1 MWIIVATLSYI
12 LLAVATVFDK
22 YILTGPLQSPKIYT
36 FLAGILGGV
45 VFILIPFGFL
55 EIPNLFIIL
64 FALLAGM
71 MRIFMLLS
79 LFSSLKKF
87 EASRII
93 PILGGITPLFT
104 LLLVFFL
111 VGQSDIF
118 SIENILAFVL
128 LVAGTVVISL
138 EGKNSVNRD
147 SLVYAT
153 VTAFFFSL
161 FFVFS
166 KFVFDAQPFF
176 SALIW
181 LGFGYVATSLLFFF
195 SAEVRAYVFGAL
207 FKKKKKIAKKEPSQ
221 KSRSFSAK
229 IFLLIVL
236 SQIIGGGAII
246 LQNFAISLVP
256 FGLLA
261 FVNALAGVQYLFLFF
276 FALFLSMKF
285 PQFLKEKISGGV
297 ILQKIISILLIGG
310 GLALIAFGA
319 V

>member
-12 LLAVATVFDK
+12 LLAVVTVFDK

-36 FLAGILGGV
+36 FLAGIFGGI

-118 SIENILAFVL
+118 SIENILAFAL
-128 LVAGTVVISL
+128 LVAGTVIISL
-138 EGKNSVNRD
+138 EGKGFVSRD

-181 LGFGYVATSLLFFF
+181 LGFGYVATSLLFFV
-195 SAEVRAYVFGAL
+195 SAEVRAYVFGL
-207 FKKKKKIAKKEPSQ
+207 FKKRKSVIKKESSQ
-221 KSRSFSAK
+221 KSHSFSRKA
-229 IFLLIVL
+229 FLLVVV
-236 SQIIGGGAII
+236 SQIIGGSAIV

-256 FGLLA
+256 IGFLA

-276 FALFLSMKF
+276 LVLFLSVKF
-285 PQFLKEKISGGV
+285 PQLLKEKISRGV
-297 ILQKIISILLIGG
+297 VIQKIISIVLIGG
-310 GLALIAFGA
+310 GLALIAFG
-319 V
+319 VV